1 MEKGI
6 KHLSPEKDSFGVEE
20 FRSFGRPFF
29 DMIPTGSSKTFRA
42 CANSAKVGPL
52 IVSDVRFD
60 KAIFDRDPRRLRE
73 FDTEFLMLETYD
85 KGANHG
91 RSGDTVTGL
100 ETNGTH
106 VFDMANPWRTES
118 TGVSCRSRSV
128 VVPYSAIGYDPSRH
142 PAYAR
147 LDANSP
153 RNAMLRAGMGALFDV
168 GEHLDPEE
176 SEALA
181 ESFCALVWRLMF
193 DQRDR
198 AAAEEGQQ
206 GHDLFLRKFIDDH
219 LAEPGL
225 GPQRLCDALGISRAT
240 LYRIFPEDCGVR
252 GYITARRMDR
262 CFGELRQSGTR
273 RGGVRAVAE
282 RWGFYDAKSFNR
294 AFRRRFGI
302 APSDCL
308 CSSSG
313 IEADTAVA
321 MNEWMRRL

>member
-1 MEKGI
+1 MR
-6 KHLSPEKDSFGVEE
+6 LSAERESFGVEE

-42 CANSAKVGPL
+42 CANSAKLGPL

-60 KAIFDRDPRRLRE
+60 DAIFDRDPRRLRE

-85 KGANHG
+85 EGTNHG

-100 ETNGTH
+100 ETNATH
-106 VFDMANPWRTES
+106 VIDMANPWRTQS

-128 VVPYSAIGYDPSRH
+128 VLPYSAMGYDPSRH

-147 LDANSP
+147 LDADSP
-153 RNAMLRAGMGALFDV
+153 RNAMLRAGMAALFDA
-168 GEHLDPEE
+168 GEYLDSEE

-181 ESFCALVWRLMF
+181 ESFCALVWRLLF
-193 DQRDR
+193 DQRGC
-198 AAAEEGQQ
+198 APEEHRDKDHG
-206 GHDLFLRKFIDDH
+206 LFLRRFIDDH
-219 LAEPGL
+219 LAEPDL

-240 LYRIFPEDCGVR
+240 LYRVFPENGGVS

-262 CFGELRQSGTR
+262 CFDELRQSGTR
-273 RGGVRAVAE
+273 RGGVRAVSE
-282 RWGFYDAKSFNR
+282 RWGFFDAKSFNR

-302 APSDCL
+302 APSDCRG
-308 CSSSG
+308 SSAG

-321 MNEWMRRL
+321 HAMNDWMRRL